1 MPKPK
6 KEMLIPFNPASKA
19 TPPKVQRK
27 APDYYQPETISQIL
41 DALDNAPLKWR
52 TATYLLIN
60 TGCRRG
66 EAMGLKW
73 ESLDLAD
80 GIMTIERALLYS
92 PKKGVYESTP
102 KTGKSRV
109 LKRAPET

>member
-1 MPKPK
+1 
-6 KEMLIPFNPASKA
+6 
-19 TPPKVQRK
+19 
-27 APDYYQPETISQIL
+27 
-41 DALDNAPLKWR
+41 
-52 TATYLLIN
+52 
-60 TGCRRG
+60 
-66 EAMGLKW
+66 MGLKW

-109 LKRAPET
+109 LKLAPET

>member
-6 KEMLIPFNPASKA
+6 KEMLIQFNPASKA

-92 PKKGVYESTP
+92 PKKAYMKARQRPV
-102 KTGKSRV
+102 KAV
-109 LKRAPET
+109 C